1 MVRVAWVQQQRP
13 TLEQVRKSRGMSS
26 PVKQVP
32 LASGSDD
39 EPRPGHIT
47 TRAFFCGVVVEGAGD
62 HELAHGEYG
71 PNSGNS
77 S

>member
-1 MVRVAWVQQQRP
+1 
-13 TLEQVRKSRGMSS
+13 MSS

-39 EPRPGHIT
+39 EPRPGHAT

-62 HELAHGEYG
+62 GELAQGE
-71 PNSGNS
+71 SGRNTEKS